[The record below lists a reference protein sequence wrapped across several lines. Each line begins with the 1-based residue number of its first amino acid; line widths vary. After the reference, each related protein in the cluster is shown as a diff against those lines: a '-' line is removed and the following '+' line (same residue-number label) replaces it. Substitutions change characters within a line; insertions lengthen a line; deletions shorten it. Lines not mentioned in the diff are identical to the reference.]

1 MFEQATHLVSR
12 AGRATR
18 KSLLD
23 ARPHSQNL
31 LVRRHAAARGPF

>member
-1 MFEQATHLVSR
+1 MFEQATHLV
-12 AGRATR
+12 GRATR